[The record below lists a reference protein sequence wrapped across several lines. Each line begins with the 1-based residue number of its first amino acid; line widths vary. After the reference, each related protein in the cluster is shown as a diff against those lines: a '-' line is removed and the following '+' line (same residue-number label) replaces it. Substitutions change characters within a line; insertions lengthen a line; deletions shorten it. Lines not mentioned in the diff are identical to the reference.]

1 MHIFRKCTGLLTLLS
16 SVIVPFTAQANQ
28 DVQGF
33 WASGYGNGNG
43 GQLQLQLTII
53 DGIGELKLDSQNWGD
68 LGFAICEYLFPVEG
82 GQAGPVLRNTGAG
95 TGNCPDALGIQMSRP
110 SSDLLAVTF
119 DSPAIGTDAFEFGGI
134 LTPLDPAARHAPI
147 PGFDVLGAAPGMT
160 EAEIDAI
167 VTEKGFARA
176 ADRDQIDQ
184 FDGYAIDRRAWG
196 RSPDE
201 NGKPTDWIFATFT
214 ARKDWLPDEVPVAS
228 SVGRDWNIPTSEAI
242 SGATLVNSLAQKYG
256 PRSNSINEDRLYDRA
271 GNALADAFS
280 CPDGFHQQVRTS
292 YQMSDTLGE
301 EDVQVTCGGILDG
314 YIGTDSSS
322 GRAIRLMLRLTDP
335 DPLRDDF
342 WKTWSHSEGA
352 RLKTVYEGVSGATG
366 AAPEL

>member
-1 MHIFRKCTGLLTLLS
+1 MS
-16 SVIVPFTAQANQ
+16 SALVPFAAQANQDVQ

-43 GQLQLQLTII
+43 GQIQLTII
-53 DGIGELKLDSQNWGD
+53 DGIGALRLDSQNWGD
-68 LGFAICEYLFPVEG
+68 LGFALYEYLFPVEG
-82 GQAGPVLRNTGAG
+82 GQTGQVLRNTGAG
-95 TGNCPDALGIQMSRP
+95 TGNCPDALGVQLQRP
-110 SSDLLAVTF
+110 SAEMLAVTL
-119 DSPAIGTDAFEFGGI
+119 DSPAIGTDAFGFGGI

-147 PGFDVLGAAPGMT
+147 PGFDVLGTAPGMT

-167 VTEKGFARA
+167 LTEKGFSRTL
-176 ADRDQIDQ
+176 DRKRSDDYGTHTL
-184 FDGYAIDRRAWG
+184 DMRAWG

-201 NGKPTDWIFATFT
+201 KGKPTDWIFATFT

-292 YQMSDTLGE
+292 YQMSDMLGE

-342 WKTWSHSEGA
+342 WKTWSHAEGA
-352 RLKTVYEGVSGATG
+352 RLKTV
-366 AAPEL
+366 